1 MDGIPLNCKSL
12 NSIALET
19 LVWPLYLGRDT
30 AQKPIFKIPR
40 TSDAQSQRFKLVQY
54 TQHSCCDLERWDS
67 ASLVSGVLKNRGME
81 RNFNDEYVENMYM
94 YLESKS
100 IYICDS
106 RHTYSVWSR
115 RKVQIQTA
123 W

>member
-54 TQHSCCDLERWDS
+54 TQHSCCDLER
-67 ASLVSGVLKNRGME
+67 
-81 RNFNDEYVENMYM
+81 
-94 YLESKS
+94 
-100 IYICDS
+100 
-106 RHTYSVWSR
+106 
-115 RKVQIQTA
+115 
-123 W
+123 